1 MADTLSCVRLV
12 KFYAWEEA
20 VTQAVSR
27 LRAREG
33 RLLFFSNL
41 LNGFT
46 ESLQSCSNSVMM
58 ILLLGTYAALNRPVV
73 LTAAHSFS
81 ALYMLFIIDMVFKN
95 MPTVFR
101 YGSMVSHGL
110 KRMMKTL
117 TAEEDVIGADVK
129 ENLEVRKGAVLL
141 EKCTFCWSGLE
152 RGKRKSLGPDT
163 PTLYDVS
170 LDIAPGTL
178 LGVVGLVGSGKSA
191 LLAAI
196 LGELRRLRGTAR
208 VGGDTLSGGQ
218 KQRVALARAVYSD
231 SDVYLIDDTLSALDV
246 HTAAKVFARVIGPEG
261 LLRDKTR
268 IMVCSQEAFVKHVD
282 KLLLLSDNRVV
293 PYGSLSELNADAV
306 APKTLLFGSR
316 QKAPSTAKRRDSGC
330 DALLTVESGVAA
342 QLTSQEIRDTSLTAV
357 ELLRSFVTMSGA
369 CLPLAVLCILAHA
382 VAVWLFL
389 IGTKAWTDASTAVP
403 FGDVSTTTWVTVLA
417 ALCLCDLLLCSLG
430 GFLLA
435 LSFRRLSARVHASML
450 RRVLSC
456 ALSFFEATPR
466 GRLLNRFSADL
477 HQVDCQL
484 CVTGKEVLQA
494 VTVALANLAAAGSQA
509 PAAAGL
515 GVLALAAYLV
525 VAVVTVRASSALR
538 CLESAWLSRMLQH
551 LTETRDSMSSVR
563 CYGAAALV
571 CGRFYRLVDG
581 ALRPFWALVACV
593 RLTGLAGAAAGLC
606 AVVGSLLA
614 VSLADSGLSQSGL
627 GLALSAS
634 MSISM
639 SLAAVNASL
648 FFCFL
653 NAISFE
659 RALEFTR
666 LPPEED
672 TGHKDDSHKPQ
683 KGKKVAA
690 DNSTDA
696 QGAWPV
702 EGEIVFDDFSTSYKP
717 GVLPQ
722 VLINV
727 SFVIKAREKASF
739 WWVRYARIRAT

>member
-208 VGGDTLSGGQ
+208 VGGRVAYLPQTACIFNMPIRDNVLFGRPMEPYRYHRVLEACDLARDLELLPGGDLTELGEKGDTLSGGQ

-417 ALCLCDLLLCSLG
+417 ALCLCDCRLPAVRDRQGGAAGGHRGPGQPRSRRIAGARRRRPGSPRPGRLSRRGGGDGAGVQRAPVPGERVAVADAAASDRDARLDEQRALLRRGRPGVRPLLPARRRRTAAVLGSGGLRAADGPRRCRRGSLRRRRIAAGRFACRLRTVPERARLGPECLHVDFDVAGCCERVLVLLLPECD
-430 GFLLA
+430 LLRA
-435 LSFRRLSARVHASML
+435 GSRVHQATAGRGHWPQRRL
-450 RRVLSC
+450 
-456 ALSFFEATPR
+456 T
-466 GRLLNRFSADL
+466 
-477 HQVDCQL
+477 
-484 CVTGKEVLQA
+484 
-494 VTVALANLAAAGSQA
+494 
-509 PAAAGL
+509 
-515 GVLALAAYLV
+515 
-525 VAVVTVRASSALR
+525 
-538 CLESAWLSRMLQH
+538 
-551 LTETRDSMSSVR
+551 
-563 CYGAAALV
+563 
-571 CGRFYRLVDG
+571 
-581 ALRPFWALVACV
+581 
-593 RLTGLAGAAAGLC
+593 
-606 AVVGSLLA
+606 
-614 VSLADSGLSQSGL
+614 
-627 GLALSAS
+627 
-634 MSISM
+634 
-639 SLAAVNASL
+639 
-648 FFCFL
+648 
-653 NAISFE
+653 
-659 RALEFTR
+659 
-666 LPPEED
+666 
-672 TGHKDDSHKPQ
+672 
-683 KGKKVAA
+683 
-690 DNSTDA
+690 
-696 QGAWPV
+696 
-702 EGEIVFDDFSTSYKP
+702 
-717 GVLPQ
+717 
-722 VLINV
+722 
-727 SFVIKAREKASF
+727 
-739 WWVRYARIRAT
+739 